1 MVGLRIRTFSKA
13 RFLLVN
19 SVSLAGAE
27 EWHGHCYFPSRMS
40 FETSAK
46 MEDAVRSIIFCTKV
60 FAVTTLIFLNF
71 TSLSAQRDGSI
82 YELPVGTRIK
92 VRMDTE
98 ISSKVNRAGD
108 TFIVRVIE
116 PVFNRGIEMIP
127 KGALIDG
134 RILKGSSAAYLG
146 YDGVLEVDFV
156 RLRLNRNDAI
166 VIDAGLVKRIEAPS
180 RTLFKVAAI
189 GGLTAV
195 GALFGSAMN
204 NRSGTM
210 IGAGIGGA
218 SGSVVAFGR
227 KGSDV
232 KVKTNQEFEIVLKK
246 EAVLPVKEF

>member
-1 MVGLRIRTFSKA
+1 ML
-13 RFLLVN
+13 
-19 SVSLAGAE
+19 
-27 EWHGHCYFPSRMS
+27 
-40 FETSAK
+40 
-46 MEDAVRSIIFCTKV
+46 VRSIIFSTKV

-71 TSLSAQRDGSI
+71 SSFQAQPGGSI
-82 YELPVGTRIK
+82 YELPAGTRIK

-98 ISSKVNRAGD
+98 INSKVNRVND
-108 TFIVRVIE
+108 TFIVRVVE
-116 PVFNRGIEMIP
+116 PVFNRGVEMIP

-166 VIDAGLVKRIEAPS
+166 ELDAGPVKRFEAQS
-180 RTLFKVAAI
+180 RTLFKVATI

-195 GALFGSAMN
+195 GALVGSALN
-204 NRSGTM
+204 SRSGTM
-210 IGAGIGGA
+210 IGAAIGGG
-218 SGSVVAFGR
+218 SGSVIAFGR

>member
-1 MVGLRIRTFSKA
+1 ML
-13 RFLLVN
+13 
-19 SVSLAGAE
+19 
-27 EWHGHCYFPSRMS
+27 
-40 FETSAK
+40 
-46 MEDAVRSIIFCTKV
+46 VRSIIFSTKV
-60 FAVTTLIFLNF
+60 FAVTTLIFFNF
-71 TSLSAQRDGSI
+71 SSFQAQPGGSI
-82 YELPVGTRIK
+82 YELPAGTRIK

-98 ISSKVNRAGD
+98 INSKVNRVND
-108 TFIVRVIE
+108 TFIVRVVE
-116 PVFNRGIEMIP
+116 PVFNRGVEMIP

-166 VIDAGLVKRIEAPS
+166 ELDAGPVKRFEAQS
-180 RTLFKVAAI
+180 RTLFKVATI

-195 GALFGSAMN
+195 GALVGSALN
-204 NRSGTM
+204 SRSGTM
-210 IGAGIGGA
+210 IGAAIGGG
-218 SGSVVAFGR
+218 SGSVIAFGR

>member
-1 MVGLRIRTFSKA
+1 ML
-13 RFLLVN
+13 
-19 SVSLAGAE
+19 
-27 EWHGHCYFPSRMS
+27 
-40 FETSAK
+40 
-46 MEDAVRSIIFCTKV
+46 VRSIIFSTKV

-71 TSLSAQRDGSI
+71 SSFQAQPGGSI
-82 YELPVGTRIK
+82 YELPAGTRIK

-98 ISSKVNRAGD
+98 INSKVNRVND
-108 TFIVRVIE
+108 TFIVRVVE
-116 PVFNRGIEMIP
+116 PVFNRGVEMIP

-166 VIDAGLVKRIEAPS
+166 ELDAGPVKRFEAQS
-180 RTLFKVAAI
+180 RTLFKVATI

-195 GALFGSAMN
+195 GALVGSALN
-204 NRSGTM
+204 SRSGTM
-210 IGAGIGGA
+210 IGAAIGGG
-218 SGSVVAFGR
+218 SGSVIAFGR

-232 KVKTNQEFEIVLKK
+232 RVKTNQEFEIVLKK